1 MQSDTGLFSIP
12 HIQERRAPLL
22 RLEKQAAAGF
32 HSLSLEVSIQADI
45 RRLFH
50 ALTVPEYLEAWLS
63 FPGELPGFSTLAARV
78 DDRFTIDH
86 YRAGRPS
93 ITISGNYRACRR
105 RNVLFSWRVDGDI
118 GVPETEVE
126 IRLRGDFENT
136 ILSLQHKGFT
146 SRYDHSWHAILWSS
160 SIRKLAALYG
170 SRDRAA

>member
-1 MQSDTGLFSIP
+1 MQTDIGLFCFPES
-12 HIQERRAPLL
+12 HERRASRP
-22 RLEKQAAAGF
+22 RLNERAAVGF
-32 HSLSLEVSIQADI
+32 HSLSLKVSIQADI

-63 FPGELPGFSTLAARV
+63 FPGERPGSSTLAART
-78 DDRFTIDH
+78 DDRFAIEH
-86 YRAGRPS
+86 YCHGRPS

-118 GVPETEVE
+118 CVPETEVE

-160 SIRKLAALYG
+160 SIRKLASLYG